1 MYTIPD
7 PMFRRNGFGS
17 GIKDL
22 LSPDMYRVIVF
33 GKLLDDDSILIRGI
47 SAGFESIFIG

>member
-1 MYTIPD
+1 
-7 PMFRRNGFGS
+7 MFRRNGLGR

-22 LSPDMYRVIVF
+22 LSLDMYSVIVF

-47 SAGFESIFIG
+47 SAGFESIFVL